1 MISEKVTR
9 IAAGSYHS
17 VALTASGKIYT
28 WGYNGKYQLGRQGP
42 SQDTPGLAKV
52 EVELWYAFP
61 GAIPGLGAAH
71 GKTVICIYLLNFSS
85 LQYFVQVTW
94 VGASADQTS
103 LKLDESLIN
112 AQNLVGATIC
122 ANKHQVVILPTHN
135 LQPTSFHSLC
145 ISRSDGFCRS
155 FTALD
160 QVCFVKLVLHMYC

>member
-1 MISEKVTR
+1 MISEKVTK

-71 GKTVICIYLLNFSS
+71 GKTVI
-85 LQYFVQVTW
+85 
-94 VGASADQTS
+94 
-103 LKLDESLIN
+103 
-112 AQNLVGATIC
+112 
-122 ANKHQVVILPTHN
+122 
-135 LQPTSFHSLC
+135 
-145 ISRSDGFCRS
+145 
-155 FTALD
+155 
-160 QVCFVKLVLHMYC
+160 FVKPRPQTPKPQTQKPEKGPWADTKISWATTT

>member
-1 MISEKVTR
+1 MWIVELQGIKDFHPRKITGEIHFFYLQVLVISEKVTK

-71 GKTVICIYLLNFSS
+71 GKTVIFEFIFWAVFL
-85 LQYFVQVTW
+85 
-94 VGASADQTS
+94 
-103 LKLDESLIN
+103 
-112 AQNLVGATIC
+112 
-122 ANKHQVVILPTHN
+122 
-135 LQPTSFHSLC
+135 
-145 ISRSDGFCRS
+145 
-155 FTALD
+155 
-160 QVCFVKLVLHMYC
+160 